1 MDKCTLQKF
10 ELLALLYEFN
20 QKELE
25 LTVYQNTDPKFNQET
40 LQLLEKIT
48 NIIEGSNEICSQT
61 DILHTE
67 EIRKIYLHKANIYLR
82 FNTYEK
88 SLEAFQKAKSYIS
101 KEDQDEKLH
110 WLKCMEGISWVK
122 ARMKLY
128 EEALKDCNELIAYA
142 FKKGTL
148 SPKFFIVRACCYKEL
163 GQTLFSE
170 RDFEIAKNNPFT
182 IKTILERLGDM
193 SLPSSFTAEGYMGL
207 GNRAFALGLTREAL
221 LMYNNA
227 ITKTPHNA
235 QLYFGKGVI
244 LSKMQHHDDAIQ
256 AYTNCLQ
263 LAPFMADAYVN
274 RGNEYSQL
282 RLWDL
287 ALQDYQACLKI
298 DPNNE
303 MAKHNICELS
313 K

>member
-1 MDKCTLQKF
+1 MNKDTLQKF
-10 ELLALLYEFN
+10 ELLALLHEFN

-25 LTVYQNTDPKFNQET
+25 LTVYQNTDPQFNQET

-48 NIIEGSNEICSQT
+48 NFIEGENDICSLNN
-61 DILHTE
+61 ILHTE
-67 EIRKIYLHKANIYLR
+67 KIREIYLHKANIYLR
-82 FNTYEK
+82 FNAYEK
-88 SLEAFQKAKSYIS
+88 SLKAYQKAKSYIS
-101 KEDQDEKLH
+101 KEDKDEKLH
-110 WLKCMEGISWVK
+110 WVKCMEGITWVK
-122 ARMKLY
+122 ARMELY
-128 EEALKDCNELIAYA
+128 EEALKDCNELIGYA
-142 FKKGTL
+142 FKKGIL
-148 SPKFFIVRACCYKEL
+148 SPNFFIVRACCYKEL

-193 SLPSSFTAEGYMGL
+193 ALPNGFTVEGYMGL
-207 GNRAFALGLTREAL
+207 GNRAFTLGLSREAL

-227 ITKTPHNA
+227 IAKEPGNA
-235 QLYFGKGVI
+235 QLHFGKGII

-282 RLWDL
+282 KLWNL
-287 ALQDYQACLKI
+287 ALQDYRACLKI

-303 MAKHNICELS
+303 MAKHNIYELN